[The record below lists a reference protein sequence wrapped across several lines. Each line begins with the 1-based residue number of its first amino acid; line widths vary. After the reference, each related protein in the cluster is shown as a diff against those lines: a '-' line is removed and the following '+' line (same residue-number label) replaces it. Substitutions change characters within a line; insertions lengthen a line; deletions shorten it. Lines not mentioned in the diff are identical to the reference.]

1 MNNNIRE
8 ELRSLTRKLKSVKAK
23 DIMTKKVITT
33 TEGKNL
39 SDIAKLMTKNR
50 ISGLPVLRKKNK
62 LVGLITATDLF
73 VVMDMIK
80 AGDVVSSDMQAI
92 SNPTVKFAMSTQT
105 VKIKKNTG
113 IIILKKDF
121 IPTNFSYATITG
133 NLNHAR
139 INNTC
144 IKSNNIV
151 FFHKSI
157 QRV

>member
-73 VVMDMIK
+73 LVMDMIK
-80 AGDVVSSDMQAI
+80 SGDVVSSDMQVI

-105 VKIKKNTG
+105 VKIKKNTTLEE
-113 IIILKKDF
+113 IISIMKYKNICTLPVVEGKKIVGVIGRRDVLK
-121 IPTNFSYATITG
+121 NFYAAVRS
-133 NLNHAR
+133 LNH
-139 INNTC
+139 
-144 IKSNNIV
+144 
-151 FFHKSI
+151 
-157 QRV
+157 